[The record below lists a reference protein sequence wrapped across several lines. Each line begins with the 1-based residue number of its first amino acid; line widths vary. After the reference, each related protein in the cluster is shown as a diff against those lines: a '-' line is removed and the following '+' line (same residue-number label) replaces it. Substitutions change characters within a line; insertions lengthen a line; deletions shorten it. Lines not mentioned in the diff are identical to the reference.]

1 MIQKEFSENN
11 NSTISSDFQCLKA
24 LINRIWNSD
33 FPKKKKKKIMES
45 AKEFL
50 FIKKGRSI
58 RL

>member
-33 FPKKKKKKIMES
+33 FPKKKKKK
-45 AKEFL
+45 
-50 FIKKGRSI
+50 KKKKSWNQRKSFYS
-58 RL
+58 

>member
-33 FPKKKKKKIMES
+33 FPKKKKKK
-45 AKEFL
+45 KR
-50 FIKKGRSI
+50 KKKKKKKK
-58 RL
+58 